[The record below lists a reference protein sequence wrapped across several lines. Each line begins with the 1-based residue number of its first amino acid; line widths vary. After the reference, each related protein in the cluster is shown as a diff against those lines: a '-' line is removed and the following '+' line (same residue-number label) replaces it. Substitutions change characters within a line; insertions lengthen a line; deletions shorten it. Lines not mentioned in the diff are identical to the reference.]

1 MFELELIDGNREAA
15 EALWKRC
22 ESLAPLW
29 PEPNARHIY
38 ERPDWRDRRGI
49 ALTEAGHHLL
59 GRERD
64 EARRRGAALLDEALE
79 WVEPRLIEDLSKA
92 RKADRRGFVY
102 RTLYG
107 NGLAAEMSGAR
118 EKAHAFY
125 TRSRDVYLALVTTWI
140 LDDAMARTVRE
151 RARAEKHPEA
161 TALVGLLVQA
171 GRIRLNAD
179 LPTPRLLEDVSRCL
193 AKQPTAENLSE
204 LLVDHPDVDELFA
217 SDDDLE
223 RLLEE
228 VLS

>member
-1 MFELELIDGNREAA
+1 MTGGA
-15 EALWKRC
+15 E
-22 ESLAPLW
+22 
-29 PEPNARHIY
+29 
-38 ERPDWRDRRGI
+38 
-49 ALTEAGHHLL
+49 
-59 GRERD
+59 
-64 EARRRGAALLDEALE
+64 LLDEALE
-79 WVEPRLIEDLSKA
+79 WVEPRLIEDLTKA
-92 RKADRRGFVY
+92 RKADCRGFVY

-107 NGLAAEMSGAR
+107 NGLAAEMSADR